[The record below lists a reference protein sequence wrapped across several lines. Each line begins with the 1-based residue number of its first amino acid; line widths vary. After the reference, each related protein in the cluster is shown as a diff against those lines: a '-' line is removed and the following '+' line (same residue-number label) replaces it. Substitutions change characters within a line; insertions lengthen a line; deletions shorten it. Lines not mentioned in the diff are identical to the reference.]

1 MFGSSRVRV
10 GTEFLE
16 LLTLA
21 LVDRWSAMYF
31 TGDWELF
38 VLLFGALEILRSS
51 QERMQYFRASI

>member
-10 GTEFLE
+10 GKEFLE